1 MDQKIGSYAFI
12 IGVVLAIVLG
22 IVSAAGMELTAIPE
36 GDIMVWLPLVLVI
49 LGIIVGF
56 LNVGDKEVQ
65 PFLLAAIALVIVG
78 TVADISMIPL
88 IGNFL
93 WKIVSYI
100 AIFAAPAALIVA
112 ILEFYK
118 LAGTPK
124 GTQK

>member
-12 IGVVLAIVLG
+12 LGVVLAIVLG
-22 IVSAAGMELTAIPE
+22 IVAGSGMDMTAVPE
-36 GDIMVWLPLVLVI
+36 NDVMAWLPLVLVI
-49 LGIIVGF
+49 LGVIVGF

-65 PFLLAAIALVIVG
+65 PFLLAAMALVIVG

-124 GTQK
+124 GTIK